1 MSDLGELT
9 QNMNSSTQCSPKT
22 QLSKDLVQSETV
34 EVDSSLEAL
43 NVQSENI
50 PKTDTGYAWV
60 IMCASFMV
68 NAVAIGLP
76 SSFGI
81 FQQAYRNIPELAGE
95 STLSIAFIGSIS
107 IAGMPLFSIM
117 SGRLVDKYGPRIVCI
132 CGAFITLAS
141 LILASF
147 STQLWHFLVTQ
158 GFLFGLGSSTAYL
171 PSLAVLSDWWV
182 KHRGLATG
190 MAVAGAGIGGLAWG
204 PVLRA
209 LITHIGWR
217 WTLRIAGIAS
227 FVIVMVGAILLRIR
241 LPRKAAASI
250 DLSYFRESIF
260 LRLYATTF
268 ITTFAYFIP
277 FFFIPS
283 YAINH
288 GLSREQG
295 ALLLGLL
302 NGASGLGRIAL
313 GFVADYLGC
322 TNVMTSCLGLSATVI
337 LCVWPFATTFESLL
351 ALVIFFG
358 FFVGGYISLLSTGK
372 LIFDQVAKVG
382 RLCFNEFV
390 NLA

>member
-1 MSDLGELT
+1 
-9 QNMNSSTQCSPKT
+9 
-22 QLSKDLVQSETV
+22 
-34 EVDSSLEAL
+34 
-43 NVQSENI
+43 
-50 PKTDTGYAWV
+50 
-60 IMCASFMV
+60 
-68 NAVAIGLP
+68 
-76 SSFGI
+76 
-81 FQQAYRNIPELAGE
+81 
-95 STLSIAFIGSIS
+95 
-107 IAGMPLFSIM
+107 MPLFSIM

-358 FFVGGYISLLSTGK
+358 FFVGGYISLLSTVTAQLFGSRGNIGSITGMIYNGLFFGSLFGAPIGGAMIDHFTVQAADGTISPNFLPSIMFSGSCFAAGAMLAFSVKYSAGGGK
-372 LIFDQVAKVG
+372 IFIKI
-382 RLCFNEFV
+382 
-390 NLA
+390 